1 MHAAALTT
9 ALDHEPPFDHVR
21 LPAAGTL
28 VEVRMLDDGLLGSRY
43 PASG

>member
-1 MHAAALTT
+1 MHAAGLTT
-9 ALDHEPPFDHVR
+9 ALAHEPPFDHVR